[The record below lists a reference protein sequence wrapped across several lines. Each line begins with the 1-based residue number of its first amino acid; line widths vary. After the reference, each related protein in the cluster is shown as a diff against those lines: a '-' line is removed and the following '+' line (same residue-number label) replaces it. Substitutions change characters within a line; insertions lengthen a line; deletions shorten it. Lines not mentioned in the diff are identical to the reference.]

1 MHMICEA
8 GAGRA
13 ENLAYVRITFLHGD
27 NAFFH
32 HLAPTCA
39 YTLAAQSCSHNTK
52 IVDDM
57 ALNYI
62 WSGFFL
68 VGFIA
73 ALLQWLF
80 LGDTEIFKKII
91 DGTFDSAKM
100 GVMDIALPLAGV
112 MTLWLGIMNVGEKAG
127 AIGVLAKIISPFFSR
142 IFPEVPKDHPAT
154 GHMVMNFSANLLGLD
169 NAATPFGLKA
179 MESLQTLNPDKD
191 TASNAQI
198 MFLVLHTSGLTL
210 IPLAIMAQRSILGAK
225 DPSDIFI
232 PCMIATYVAT
242 VTGLIVVA
250 IKQRINL
257 FDRVVLAWLGG
268 MTSAIALLIYYF
280 TQYLTKPEIQLVS
293 KVASNLIL
301 FSIIIVFIVG
311 AMRKKV
317 NVYEA
322 FIEGAKGG
330 IQTSLTIIPYL
341 VGMLVAIS
349 VIRNSG
355 VLGFVVS
362 GLEWVFIHLGMTTE
376 FTPAL
381 PTALMKPLSGSGSK
395 AMMIDAMQTYGVDS
409 FVGRLACIFQGSAD
423 TTFYI
428 VALYFGSVGIRKTR
442 YAISCGLIADFA
454 GIIAAI
460 FVAYMFFG

>member
-1 MHMICEA
+1 M
-8 GAGRA
+8 
-13 ENLAYVRITFLHGD
+13 N
-27 NAFFH
+27 
-32 HLAPTCA
+32 
-39 YTLAAQSCSHNTK
+39 
-52 IVDDM
+52 
-57 ALNYI
+57 LNYI

-68 VGFIA
+68 VGFAA
-73 ALLQWLF
+73 ALVQWIV
-80 LGDTEIFKKII
+80 LGDTEIFKRII
-91 DGTFDSAKM
+91 DGTFDSAKLA
-100 GVMDIALPLAGV
+100 VMDIALPLAGV
-112 MTLWLGIMNVGEKAG
+112 MTLWLGLMNVGEKAG
-127 AIGVLAKIISPFFSR
+127 AIGWLAKIIAPFFSR
-142 IFPEVPKDHPAT
+142 IFPDVPKDHPAT

-210 IPLAIMAQRSILGAK
+210 IPLAIMAQRAILGAK

-242 VTGLIVVA
+242 VAGIVAVS
-250 IKQRINL
+250 IRQRINL
-257 FDRVVLAWLGG
+257 FDRVVLGWLGG
-268 MTSAIALLIYYF
+268 VTAAIAALIWYF
-280 TQYLTKPEIQLVS
+280 TQYLTKPEIETVS

-301 FSIIIVFIVG
+301 FSIIVAFIAG
-311 AMRKKV
+311 ALRKNV

-330 IQTSLTIIPYL
+330 IQTSLTVIPYL

-355 VLGFVVS
+355 VLGYVVQ
-362 GLEWVFIHLGMTTE
+362 GLEWLIRQAGIDTA

-381 PTALMKPLSGSGSK
+381 PTALMKPLSGSGSR
-395 AMMIDAMQTYGVDS
+395 ALMIDTMKTYGVDS

-442 YAISCGLIADFA
+442 YAISCGLVADLA
-454 GIIAAI
+454 GIVAAI
-460 FVAYMFFG
+460 AVAYVFFG

>member
-1 MHMICEA
+1 
-8 GAGRA
+8 
-13 ENLAYVRITFLHGD
+13 
-27 NAFFH
+27 
-32 HLAPTCA
+32 
-39 YTLAAQSCSHNTK
+39 
-52 IVDDM
+52 M

-62 WSGFFL
+62 WIGFFL
-68 VGFIA
+68 VGFVA
-73 ALLQWLF
+73 ALAQWIF
-80 LGDTEIFKKII
+80 LGDTEIFKRII
-91 DGTFDSAKM
+91 DGTFDAAKM

-112 MTLWLGIMNVGEKAG
+112 MTLWLGIMNIGEKAG
-127 AIGVLAKIISPFFSR
+127 AVGWLAKVISPFFSR

-179 MESLQTLNPDKD
+179 MESLQTLNPNKD

-210 IPLAIMAQRSILGAK
+210 IPLAIMAQRAILGAK

-242 VTGLIVVA
+242 VAGIIAVS
-250 IKQRINL
+250 IRQRINL
-257 FDRVVLAWLGG
+257 LNGVVLGWLGG
-268 MTSAIALLIYYF
+268 MTAAIATLIWYF
-280 TQYLTKPEIQLVS
+280 TQYLTKPEIETVS

-301 FSIIIVFIVG
+301 FTIIVVFIVG
-311 AMRKKV
+311 AMIRRV

-349 VIRNSG
+349 VIRNAG
-355 VLGFVVS
+355 VLGFVVQ
-362 GLEWVFIHLGMTTE
+362 GLEWLIRMAGLDTA

-381 PTALMKPLSGSGSK
+381 PTALMKPLSGSGSR
-395 AMMIDAMQTYGVDS
+395 ALMIDAMKTYGVDS

-428 VALYFGSVGIRKTR
+428 VALYFGSVGVRKTR

-460 FVAYMFFG
+460 SVAYVFFG

>member
-1 MHMICEA
+1 
-8 GAGRA
+8 
-13 ENLAYVRITFLHGD
+13 
-27 NAFFH
+27 
-32 HLAPTCA
+32 
-39 YTLAAQSCSHNTK
+39 
-52 IVDDM
+52 M

-62 WSGFFL
+62 WSGFFI
-68 VGFIA
+68 VGFVA
-73 ALLQWLF
+73 ALAQWLF
-80 LGDTEIFKKII
+80 LGDTDIFKKII
-91 DGTFDSAKM
+91 DGTFDSAKS

-112 MTLWLGIMNVGEKAG
+112 MTLWLGIMNIGEKAG
-127 AIGVLAKIISPFFSR
+127 AVGWLAKVISPFFSR
-142 IFPEVPKDHPAT
+142 IFPDVPKDHPAT

-179 MESLQTLNPDKD
+179 MESLQTLNPNKD

-210 IPLAIMAQRSILGAK
+210 IPVAIMAQRAILGAK

-242 VTGLIVVA
+242 VTGIVAVS
-250 IKQRINL
+250 IRQRINL
-257 FDRVVLAWLGG
+257 MDRVILSWLGG
-268 MTSAIALLIYYF
+268 MTAAIALLIWYF
-280 TQYLTKPEIQLVS
+280 TEFLTKPELELVS

-301 FSIIIVFIVG
+301 LSIIIMFIVG
-311 AMRKKV
+311 AMRRGV

-330 IQTSLTIIPYL
+330 ITTSLTIIPYL

-355 VLGFVVS
+355 VLGFIVA
-362 GLEWVFIHLGMTTE
+362 GLDWVFVHLGMHTE

-395 AMMIDAMQTYGVDS
+395 AMMIDAMRTYGVDS

-442 YAISCGLIADFA
+442 YAIACGLLADFA

>member
-1 MHMICEA
+1 
-8 GAGRA
+8 
-13 ENLAYVRITFLHGD
+13 
-27 NAFFH
+27 
-32 HLAPTCA
+32 
-39 YTLAAQSCSHNTK
+39 
-52 IVDDM
+52 M

-62 WSGFFL
+62 WIGFFL
-68 VGFIA
+68 VGFVA
-73 ALLQWLF
+73 ALAQWIF
-80 LGDTEIFKKII
+80 LGDTEIFKRII

-112 MTLWLGIMNVGEKAG
+112 MTLWLGLMNVGEKAG
-127 AIGVLAKIISPFFSR
+127 AVGWLAKIISPFFSR
-142 IFPEVPKDHPAT
+142 IFPDVPKDHPAT

-179 MESLQTLNPDKD
+179 MESLQSLNPNKD

-210 IPLAIMAQRSILGAK
+210 IPLAIMAQRAILGAK

-242 VTGLIVVA
+242 VAGIIAVS
-250 IKQRINL
+250 IRQRINL
-257 FDRVVLAWLGG
+257 INGVVLGWLGG
-268 MTSAIALLIYYF
+268 MTAAIAGLIWYMTTF
-280 TQYLTKPEIQLVS
+280 LSKPEIETFS

-301 FSIIIVFIVG
+301 FTIIVVFIVG
-311 AMRKKV
+311 ALRKKV

-355 VLGFVVS
+355 VLGFVVQ
-362 GLEWVFIHLGMTTE
+362 GLEWLIRQAGLDTA

-381 PTALMKPLSGSGSK
+381 PTALMKPLSGSGSR
-395 AMMIDAMQTYGVDS
+395 ALMIDAMKTYGVDS
-409 FVGRLACIFQGSAD
+409 FVGRLACIFQGSTD

-428 VALYFGSVGIRKTR
+428 VALYFGSVGVRKTR
-442 YAISCGLIADFA
+442 YAISCGLIADLA

-460 FVAYMFFG
+460 AVAYVFFG

>member
-1 MHMICEA
+1 
-8 GAGRA
+8 
-13 ENLAYVRITFLHGD
+13 
-27 NAFFH
+27 
-32 HLAPTCA
+32 
-39 YTLAAQSCSHNTK
+39 
-52 IVDDM
+52 M

-62 WSGFFL
+62 WTGFFL

-73 ALLQWLF
+73 ALAQWIF
-80 LGDTEIFKKII
+80 LGDTEIFKRII
-91 DGTFDSAKM
+91 DGTFDAAKM

-112 MTLWLGIMNVGEKAG
+112 MTLWLGIMNIGEKAG
-127 AIGVLAKIISPFFSR
+127 VVGWLAKVISPFFSR

-210 IPLAIMAQRSILGAK
+210 IPLAIMAQRAILGAK

-242 VTGLIVVA
+242 VAGIIAVS
-250 IKQRINL
+250 IRQRINL
-257 FDRVVLAWLGG
+257 LNGVVLGWLGG
-268 MTSAIALLIYYF
+268 MTAAIAALIWYF
-280 TQYLTKPEIQLVS
+280 TVFLTKPEIETVS

-301 FSIIIVFIVG
+301 FSIIVAFIL
-311 AMRKKV
+311 AALRKRV

-330 IQTSLTIIPYL
+330 IQTSITIIPYL

-349 VIRNSG
+349 VIRNAG
-355 VLGFVVS
+355 VLGFVVQ
-362 GLEWVFIHLGMTTE
+362 GLEWLIRMAGLDTA

-381 PTALMKPLSGSGSK
+381 PTALMKPLSGSGSR
-395 AMMIDAMQTYGVDS
+395 ALMIDAMKTYGVDS

-428 VALYFGSVGIRKTR
+428 VALYFGSVGVRKTR
-442 YAISCGLIADFA
+442 YAISCGLIADLA
-454 GIIAAI
+454 GIVAAI
-460 FVAYMFFG
+460 AVAYVFFG

>member
-1 MHMICEA
+1 
-8 GAGRA
+8 
-13 ENLAYVRITFLHGD
+13 
-27 NAFFH
+27 
-32 HLAPTCA
+32 
-39 YTLAAQSCSHNTK
+39 
-52 IVDDM
+52 M

-68 VGFIA
+68 IGFLA
-73 ALLQWLF
+73 ALIQWLF
-80 LGDTEIFKKII
+80 MGDTEIFKRIM
-91 DGTFDSAKM
+91 DGTYESARL

-112 MTLWLGIMNVGEKAG
+112 MTLWLGIMNIGEKAG
-127 AIGVLAKIISPFFSR
+127 AIGALAKMIAPFFSR
-142 IFPEVPKDHPAT
+142 IFPGVPKEHPAN

-179 MESLQTLNPDKD
+179 MESLQTLNPTKD
-191 TASNAQI
+191 EATDAQI

-210 IPLAIMAQRSILGAK
+210 IPLAIMAQRAILGAK

-232 PCMIATYVAT
+232 PCLIATYVAT
-242 VTGLIVVA
+242 VVGIIVVA
-250 IKQRINL
+250 IRQRIKL
-257 FDRVVLAWLGG
+257 FDTVIISWLGG
-268 MTSAIALLIYYF
+268 IALAISTMIWYF
-280 TQYLTKPEIQLVS
+280 TNYMSKEEIQLFS
-293 KVASNLIL
+293 KIFSNVVL
-301 FSIIIVFIVG
+301 FSIIAGFILG
-311 AMRKKV
+311 ALRKKV
-317 NVYEA
+317 NVYDA

-341 VGMLVAIS
+341 VGMLVAIG
-349 VIRNSG
+349 IFRNSG
-355 VLGFVVS
+355 VMGWISS
-362 GLEWVFIHLGMTTE
+362 GLNWVFVTMGVNTD
-376 FTPAL
+376 FVPAL

-442 YAISCGLIADFA
+442 YAITAGLIADLA

-460 FVAYMFFG
+460 FVAYLFFG

>member
-1 MHMICEA
+1 
-8 GAGRA
+8 
-13 ENLAYVRITFLHGD
+13 
-27 NAFFH
+27 
-32 HLAPTCA
+32 
-39 YTLAAQSCSHNTK
+39 
-52 IVDDM
+52 M

-62 WSGFFL
+62 WIGFFL
-68 VGFIA
+68 VGFVA
-73 ALLQWLF
+73 ALAQLIF
-80 LGDTEIFKKII
+80 LGDTEIFKRII
-91 DGTFDSAKM
+91 DGTFDAAKM

-112 MTLWLGIMNVGEKAG
+112 MTLWLGIMNIGEKAG
-127 AIGVLAKIISPFFSR
+127 AVGWLAKVISPFFSR

-179 MESLQTLNPDKD
+179 MESLQTLNPNKD

-210 IPLAIMAQRSILGAK
+210 IPLAIMAQRAILGAK

-242 VTGLIVVA
+242 VAGIIAVS
-250 IKQRINL
+250 IRQRINL
-257 FDRVVLAWLGG
+257 LNGVVLGWLGSI
-268 MTSAIALLIYYF
+268 TAAIAALIWYF
-280 TQYLTKPEIQLVS
+280 TVFLTKPEIETVS

-301 FSIIIVFIVG
+301 FSIIVVFIVG
-311 AMRKKV
+311 ALIRRV

-349 VIRNSG
+349 VIRNAG
-355 VLGFVVS
+355 VLGFVVQ
-362 GLEWVFIHLGMTTE
+362 GLEWLIRMAGLDTA

-381 PTALMKPLSGSGSK
+381 PTALMKPLSGSGSR
-395 AMMIDAMQTYGVDS
+395 ALMLDAMKTYGPDS

-428 VALYFGSVGIRKTR
+428 VALYFGSVGVRKTR
-442 YAISCGLIADFA
+442 YAISCGLIADLA
-454 GIIAAI
+454 GIVAAI
-460 FVAYMFFG
+460 AVAYVFFG

>member
-1 MHMICEA
+1 
-8 GAGRA
+8 
-13 ENLAYVRITFLHGD
+13 
-27 NAFFH
+27 
-32 HLAPTCA
+32 
-39 YTLAAQSCSHNTK
+39 
-52 IVDDM
+52 M

-62 WSGFFL
+62 WIGFFL
-68 VGFIA
+68 VGFVA
-73 ALLQWLF
+73 ALAQWIF
-80 LGDTEIFKKII
+80 LGDTEIFKRII
-91 DGTFDSAKM
+91 DGTFDAAKM

-112 MTLWLGIMNVGEKAG
+112 MTLWLGLMNVGEKAG
-127 AIGVLAKIISPFFSR
+127 AVGWLAKVISPFFSR

-179 MESLQTLNPDKD
+179 MESLQTLNPNKD

-210 IPLAIMAQRSILGAK
+210 IPLAIMAQRAILGAK

-242 VTGLIVVA
+242 VAGIIAVS
-250 IKQRINL
+250 IRQRINL
-257 FDRVVLAWLGG
+257 LNGVVLGWLGG
-268 MTSAIALLIYYF
+268 MTAAIATLIWYF
-280 TQYLTKPEIQLVS
+280 TQYLTKPEIETVS

-301 FSIIIVFIVG
+301 FSIIVAFIVG
-311 AMRKKV
+311 AMIKRV

-349 VIRNSG
+349 VVRNAG
-355 VLGFVVS
+355 VLGFVVQ
-362 GLEWVFIHLGMTTE
+362 GLEWLIRLAGLDTA

-381 PTALMKPLSGSGSK
+381 PTALMKPLSGSGSR
-395 AMMIDAMQTYGVDS
+395 ALMIDAMKTYGVDS

-428 VALYFGSVGIRKTR
+428 VALYFGSVGVRKTR
-442 YAISCGLIADFA
+442 YAISCGLIADVA

-460 FVAYMFFG
+460 SVAYVFFG

>member
-1 MHMICEA
+1 
-8 GAGRA
+8 
-13 ENLAYVRITFLHGD
+13 
-27 NAFFH
+27 
-32 HLAPTCA
+32 
-39 YTLAAQSCSHNTK
+39 
-52 IVDDM
+52 M

-62 WSGFFL
+62 WSSFF
-68 VGFIA
+68 VIGFIA
-73 ALLQWLF
+73 ALIQWLF
-80 LGDTEIFKKII
+80 FGDVEVFKRIV
-91 DGTFDSAKM
+91 DGTFDSARVA
-100 GVMDIALPLAGV
+100 VMDIALPLAGI
-112 MTLWLGIMNVGEKAG
+112 MTLWLGLLSIGERAG
-127 AIGVLAKIISPFFSR
+127 AIDVLAKIIAPFFSR

-179 MESLQTLNPDKD
+179 MESLQSLNPDKD

-210 IPLAIMAQRSILGAK
+210 IPLSIMAQRAVLGAA

-242 VTGLIVVA
+242 VAGMIAVA
-250 IKQRINL
+250 VRQRINL
-257 FDRVVLAWLGG
+257 FHRDIVLWLGG
-268 MTSAIALLIYYF
+268 ITAF
-280 TQYLTKPEIQLVS
+280 LVGFVWYMSTYMSRPDIELFS
-293 KVASNLIL
+293 KISSNLIL
-301 FSIIIVFIVG
+301 FSIIVAFIGG
-311 AMRKKV
+311 ALYKKV
-317 NVYEA
+317 NVYDA

-341 VGMLVAIS
+341 VGMLVAIG
-349 VIRNSG
+349 VLRNSG

-362 GLEWVFIHLGMTTE
+362 GFTWIFTALGVNTD

-381 PTALMKPLSGSGSK
+381 PTALMKPLSGSGSR
-395 AMMIDAMQTYGVDS
+395 AVMIDAMKTYGVDS

-442 YAISCGLIADFA
+442 YAISMGLLADLCGV
-454 GIIAAI
+454 IAAI
-460 FVAYMFFG
+460 FVAYLFFG

>member
-1 MHMICEA
+1 
-8 GAGRA
+8 
-13 ENLAYVRITFLHGD
+13 
-27 NAFFH
+27 
-32 HLAPTCA
+32 
-39 YTLAAQSCSHNTK
+39 
-52 IVDDM
+52 M

-62 WSGFFL
+62 WIGFFL
-68 VGFIA
+68 VGFVA
-73 ALLQWLF
+73 ALAQWIF
-80 LGDTEIFKKII
+80 LGDTEIFKRII

-112 MTLWLGIMNVGEKAG
+112 MTLWLGIMNIGEKAG
-127 AIGVLAKIISPFFSR
+127 AVGWLAKVISPFFSR

-179 MESLQTLNPDKD
+179 MESLQTLNPQKD

-210 IPLAIMAQRSILGAK
+210 IPLAIMAQRAILGAR

-242 VTGLIVVA
+242 VTGIIAVS
-250 IKQRINL
+250 IRQRINL
-257 FDRVVLAWLGG
+257 LNGVVLSWLGG
-268 MTSAIALLIYYF
+268 MTAAIVAFIWYI
-280 TQYLTKPEIQLVS
+280 TTYLSKPEIETFS

-301 FSIIIVFIVG
+301 FSIIVVFIVG
-311 AMRKKV
+311 AVRKGV

-355 VLGFVVS
+355 VLGFVVQ
-362 GLEWVFIHLGMTTE
+362 GLEWLIRLAGIDTA

-395 AMMIDAMQTYGVDS
+395 AMMIDAMKTYGVDS

-428 VALYFGSVGIRKTR
+428 VALYFGSVGVKKTR
-442 YAISCGLIADFA
+442 YAISCGLIADLA

-460 FVAYMFFG
+460 SVAYVFFG